1 MYIVSHRRKRSE
13 GYRFHV
19 QFLEKISPNV
29 GRPRKF
35 TISPSPLCPSFIE
48 VLRQRTIE
56 RKKIHPI
63 RNSRPL
69 TRYADQS
76 FGYSS
81 PLSRRITENMPRLRN
96 LSINRVGMEI
106 ISTSW
111 IACNER
117 PSAARLFRLIDFG
130 AAFGRRNNIPMWFV
144 NVIIG
149 RPRTIRSRY
158 VNSSTTKRNCPY
170 DSKICTRGLRMHN
183 SEIKRSRRG
192 KKKERKE
199 GRKISKVKLILVTR
213 RDGFHGRQRI
223 STLWINFE
231 RIITRWWSKREIPRH
246 ETAIN
251 NTG

>member
-1 MYIVSHRRKRSE
+1 
-13 GYRFHV
+13 
-19 QFLEKISPNV
+19 
-29 GRPRKF
+29 
-35 TISPSPLCPSFIE
+35 
-48 VLRQRTIE
+48 
-56 RKKIHPI
+56 
-63 RNSRPL
+63 
-69 TRYADQS
+69 
-76 FGYSS
+76 
-81 PLSRRITENMPRLRN
+81 MPRLRN

-130 AAFGRRNNIPMWFV
+130 AAFGWRNNIPMWFV

-158 VNSSTTKRNCPY
+158 VNSPTTEKL
-170 DSKICTRGLRMHN
+170 SLRFQDLYQRTHN

-231 RIITRWWSKREIPRH
+231 RIITRW
-246 ETAIN
+246 
-251 NTG
+251 